1 MSIRTAFADGLRSFT
16 SALVNQRSASSQNGF
31 ELSTLTRQEQT
42 AIYATGL
49 GSKIVRLKAGGALA
63 GTIQFE
69 TTDDEAF
76 YDERLKYKVREAAR
90 WMLIYGRGIVVV
102 FMPGDDLREE
112 LDRNRLDGE
121 RAQCTVFSGDMITV
135 SDIERDLQHPR
146 YYQPK
151 EYMVRGVP
159 IHHSRV
165 VDFTYIK
172 PPELEAPRYQYGGIS
187 EFDLIYDQLIAD
199 GVVQRA
205 SPRIIDKASTLFY
218 KVEGFKDAMKMGQE
232 KDMVDYFTRMEDV
245 RGTMAAG
252 LIDSADEVYAVEQTI
267 SNLADADQITLRRLA
282 MVTGLSITRL
292 VGENVKGLNSSGEN
306 EQAMD
311 REMLETFQDEYLLP
325 CIDKLMALFGR
336 DGVSFRDN
344 QGETAGDRIEY
355 ETKAIQNARLL
366 YEMGEDHTGYL
377 REKDIQQPDNFD
389 VVFPP
394 PGTGDDAGQAER
406 DRQTLAEFEQAGAA
420 ANGDG
425 GEGEGTDPSESLN
438 GAQIEG
444 LLNILSR
451 IRTGELTRDTAK
463 AVIMAAFPLGEAE
476 ARNLVDG
483 VPENVQAPEDADSG
497 EA

>member
-1 MSIRTAFADGLRSFT
+1 MSLRTRFADGLRSFT
-16 SALVNQRSASSQNGF
+16 SALVNRRSASAQNGF

-69 TTDDEAF
+69 TSDDEDF
-76 YDERLKYKVREAAR
+76 YDRRLKYRVREAAR
-90 WMLIYGRGIVVV
+90 WMLVYGRGIAVV
-102 FMPGDDLREE
+102 FMPGDDLRTP
-112 LDRNRLDGE
+112 LDGKRVDSE

-151 EYMVRGVP
+151 EYMVRGEP

-205 SPRIIDKASTLFY
+205 SPRVIDKASTLFY
-218 KVEGFKDAMKMGQE
+218 KVEGFRDAMKLGQE
-232 KDMVDYFTRMEDV
+232 KDMVDYFTRLEDV
-245 RGTMAAG
+245 RGIMSAG
-252 LIDSADEVYAVEQTI
+252 LVDKDDEIHAVDQTI

-306 EQAMD
+306 EQSMD

-325 CIDKLMALFGR
+325 RINELMALFGR
-336 DGVSFRDN
+336 SAISFRDN

-355 ETKAIQNARLL
+355 ETTAINNARVL
-366 YEMGEDHTGYL
+366 YEMGEDFVGYL
-377 REKDIQQPDNFD
+377 RGKDILQADNFD
-389 VVFPP
+389 TMFPP
-394 PGTGDDAGQAER
+394 PGVDDADAAER
-406 DRQTLAEFEQAGAA
+406 DRQTLAEFEQAGAEA
-420 ANGDG
+420 
-425 GEGEGTDPSESLN
+425 GTDDTEDAADPRESLN

-444 LLNILSR
+444 LLSILSR
-451 IRTGELTRDTAK
+451 IRTGELTPDTAS
-463 AVIMAAFPLGEAE
+463 AVIMAAFPLSEPE
-476 ARNLVDG
+476 ARGLVEG
-483 VPENVQAPEDADSG
+483 VPHDVDEPEDAGSG

>member
-1 MSIRTAFADGLRSFT
+1 MSIRTKFADGLRSFT
-16 SALVNQRSASSQNGF
+16 SALVNQRSASTQNGF
-31 ELSTLTRQEQT
+31 ELSKLTHTEQT

-69 TTDDEAF
+69 TADDEDF
-76 YDERLKYKVREAAR
+76 YDRVLKYKVREAAR
-90 WMLIYGRGIVVV
+90 WMLVYGRGIAVV
-102 FMPGDDLREE
+102 FMPGENLREPLNRRQ
-112 LDRNRLDGE
+112 LDPE
-121 RAQCTVFSGDMITV
+121 RAQCTVFSGDMISV
-135 SDIERDLQHPR
+135 SDIERDLQNPR

-151 EYMVRGVP
+151 EYIVRGEP
-159 IHHSRV
+159 IHYSRV
-165 VDFTYIK
+165 VDFTYVK
-172 PPELEAPRYQYGGIS
+172 PSELEAPRYHYGGIS

-218 KVEGFKDAMKMGQE
+218 KVEGFKDAMKLGQE
-232 KDMVDYFTRMEDV
+232 KDMVDYFTRLEDV

-252 LIDSADEVYAVEQTI
+252 LIDAGDEVVPVEQTI

-292 VGENVKGLNSSGEN
+292 VGENVKGLNSSGDN
-306 EQAMD
+306 EQSMD

-325 CIDKLMALFGR
+325 RINELMALFGR
-336 DGVSFRDN
+336 NEIAFRDN
-344 QGETAGDRIEY
+344 QGETAADRMEY
-355 ETKAIQNARLL
+355 ETKAISNARLL

-377 REKDIQQPDNFD
+377 RDKDILQPDSFD
-389 VVFPP
+389 TVFPP
-394 PGTGDDAGQAER
+394 PTADDGGQAER
-406 DRQTLAEFEQAGAA
+406 DRETLAEFERAGAEA
-420 ANGDG
+420 AGDG
-425 GEGEGTDPSESLN
+425 DEAVADPSESLN

-463 AVIMAAFPLGEAE
+463 SVIMAAFLLGEAE
-476 ARNLVDG
+476 ARKLVDG
-483 VPENVQAPEDADSG
+483 VPENVDEPEGADSG
-497 EA
+497 ET